1 MVVFLRKSE
10 VVIVFCVTSFIFLKL
25 QLKLKRKRKK
35 KIKVEVEVEKNFFFK
50 LKLKL
55 KRKRK
60 GATIIVL
67 QIVKRDSIFKFVA
80 DTRIKEKILHGLKEP
95 IAFDDIQ
102 RRFGVAVRLMV
113 IGKVDKVIVIF

>member
-1 MVVFLRKSE
+1 MCYKFYFFKVAVE
-10 VVIVFCVTSFIFLKL
+10 VEE
-25 QLKLKRKRKK
+25 KK
-35 KIKVEVEVEKNFFFK
+35 KKRIKVEVEVEKKIFFK

-60 GATIIVL
+60 GATITVL
-67 QIVKRDSIFKFVA
+67 QIVKRDSIFKSVA